1 MIHRV
6 FRDALAGSLCAP
18 HGVAPPRYTFTFA
31 DHFTEPLCALA
42 RSVEAAGGL
51 LHVLGLQDGRT
62 AQLPFAVNGRRARA
76 PG

>member
-1 MIHRV
+1 MCASR
-6 FRDALAGSLCAP
+6 AGPSPLWPRIDC
-18 HGVAPPRYTFTFA
+18 PRYTFTFA